1 MENLWFFGQYSDYG
15 QYLSIPLNGIV
26 GLFIMLTYK
35 STKIGWTRGKK
46 VIFHRN
52 NPSKTSLKA
61 LYLSITAGNDMF

>member
-1 MENLWFFGQYSDYG
+1 MIS
-15 QYLSIPLNGIV
+15 
-26 GLFIMLTYK
+26 TYK

-61 LYLSITAGNDMF
+61 LYLSITAGYDMF